1 MKQFPAKC
9 FDAAPTPWETLVA
22 LLRDPVPTLVRQ
34 WNWKSAIFSSLC
46 RAAVFFFANLSSGIE
61 AATGAL
67 VAEFLYRSVSAG
79 FYGAL
84 TQAFRKS
91 EPRWAA
97 TLVVLIGVPGVSHAI
112 EFCLHWLRG
121 TPNLRASILASLV
134 LTLIS
139 TSFNLHAMRGGVLVV
154 GSGEQS
160 LADDMRS
167 LPKTIWTFITS
178 GFGFRALRSV
188 EWS

>member
-1 MKQFPAKC
+1 M
-9 FDAAPTPWETLVA
+9 
-22 LLRDPVPTLVRQ
+22 RDL
-34 WNWKSAIFSSLC
+34 
-46 RAAVFFFANLSSGIE
+46 
-61 AATGAL
+61 
-67 VAEFLYRSVSAG
+67 
-79 FYGAL
+79 YGAL

-112 EFCLHWLRG
+112 EFCLHRLCG
-121 TPNLRASILASLV
+121 TPNLRASILRVAA

-139 TSFNLHAMRGGVLVV
+139 TSFNLHAMRRGVLVV

-160 LADDMRS
+160 LLADMRS
-167 LPKTIWTFITS
+167 LPRTIWTFITS
-178 GFGFRALRSV
+178 GFDSRAWGTP

>member
-1 MKQFPAKC
+1 VAEKISPPLSPGA
-9 FDAAPTPWETLVA
+9 TLVH
-22 LLRDPVPTLVRQ
+22 LLQDPVATLIHQ

-46 RAAVFFFANLSSGIE
+46 RAAVFFFANLSSGLD
-61 AATGAL
+61 AASNAL
-67 VAEFLYRSVSAG
+67 ITEFLYRSVSAG

-97 TLVVLIGVPGVSHAI
+97 TLVVLVGVPGVSHAI
-112 EFCLHWLRG
+112 EFGIHWLRG
-121 TPNLRASILASLV
+121 TPNLRTSILASLA

-139 TSFNLHAMRGGVLVV
+139 TSFNLHAMRQGVLVV
-154 GSGEQS
+154 GHGGQS
-160 LADDMRS
+160 LEADMRS
-167 LPKTIWTFITS
+167 LPSTIWSFITS
-178 GFGFRALRSV
+178 GFGFGRLPARSP

>member
-1 MKQFPAKC
+1 MKHFPVNC
-9 FDAAPTPWETLVA
+9 LDPAPTPWQTLVA
-22 LLRDPVPTLVRQ
+22 LLRDPVPVLVHQ

-46 RAAVFFFANLSSGIE
+46 RAAVFFFANLSSGID

-67 VAEFLYRSVSAG
+67 VTEFLYRSVSAG

-97 TLVVLIGVPGVSHAI
+97 TLVVLAGVPGVSHAI
-112 EFCLHWLRG
+112 ELCLHWLRG
-121 TPNLRASILASLV
+121 TPNLRTSILASLA
-134 LTLIS
+134 LTLVS
-139 TSFNLHAMRGGVLVV
+139 TSFNLHAMRRGVLVV
-154 GSGEQS
+154 GRGEQS
-160 LADDMRS
+160 LLDDMRS
-167 LPKTIWTFITS
+167 LPRTIWTFIAS
-178 GFGFRALRSV
+178 GFGFSNLRGA